1 MPDWGKIF
9 ADPQMQRLPPNPEVM
24 ALLPE
29 LTARGVRLILDAGC
43 GAGRHLIPMVVAG
56 FQVLGVDREWSVLK
70 ELSLRLQSLQD
81 PAGLAHADLKSL
93 PLADGVF
100 DFALSVNVINHGYV
114 RDFEAYCRE
123 LNRVLKPGGFLF
135 ISVSP
140 RKFVDLVRLPETV
153 ELEPGTVVK
162 IATPDGDLVHHFP
175 TPESLAAQ
183 FPGYNI
189 MRLQTIQ
196 TPIPFMDGKEMPQLV
211 FFGQK

>member
-9 ADPQMQRLPPNPEVM
+9 ADPLMQRLPPNPEVM

-29 LTARGVRLILDAGC
+29 LYAQGVRLVLDAGC
-43 GAGRHLIPMVVAG
+43 GAGRHLVPMVAAG
-56 FQVLGVDREWSVLK
+56 FKVLGVDREGTVLR
-70 ELSLRLQSLQD
+70 ELSQRLRTLQD
-81 PAGLAHADLKSL
+81 AAGLAQADLKNL
-93 PLADGVF
+93 PLPDGIF

-114 RDFEAYCRE
+114 SDFEAYCRE
-123 LNRVLKPGGFLF
+123 LHRVVKPKGFLF

-140 RKFVDLVRLPETV
+140 RKFIDLVRLPETV

-183 FPGYNI
+183 FPRYNI
-189 MRLQTIQ
+189 ARLETIQ